1 MSLQVTEPTGNSV
14 GTSEVY
20 LGTLEVSTHFNQHN
34 EISTLTLVKS
44 LPILLGREYGES
56 QKISANRWESSG
68 VFVLEAQCIHRRYD
82 PPESI
87 SDKRA
92 SSLQVQYAI
101 AQFDIQGSSN
111 QSVAGGED
119 EVAQSWSHTEIT
131 SRSRISSLS
140 KTVLKSAVQIPI

>member
-56 QKISANRWESSG
+56 QKN
-68 VFVLEAQCIHRRYD
+68 QCEPLGI
-82 PPESI
+82 
-87 SDKRA
+87 
-92 SSLQVQYAI
+92 
-101 AQFDIQGSSN
+101 
-111 QSVAGGED
+111 
-119 EVAQSWSHTEIT
+119 
-131 SRSRISSLS
+131 
-140 KTVLKSAVQIPI
+140 